1 MLSICWH
8 DPCALFNIAAGFQ
21 LSANV
26 ITSTP
31 IPTHTAL
38 TYHSKRDWI
47 TQGPRAVTQRNL
59 GGDRNKYSPKRKPL
73 SRVVARSNS
82 YSYILE

>member
-1 MLSICWH
+1 MCIIQYSSRVSTFSQC
-8 DPCALFNIAAGFQ
+8 
-21 LSANV
+21 

-31 IPTHTAL
+31 IPTYTAL
-38 TYHSKRDWI
+38 TYHSKRDKV
-47 TQGPRAVTQRNL
+47 TQGPRAVTQQNL
-59 GGDRNKYSPKRKPL
+59 GGDCNKYSPKRKPL